1 MTLVNESTL
10 FGFGERRPEAVR
22 EFYDTYGRL
31 VSAVAI
37 RYGRTNAKLSAGVS
51 AGVVA
56 ESKLVG
62 HLVEL

>member
-1 MTLVNESTL
+1 MAPANESTL
-10 FGFGERRPEAVR
+10 FGFGEGRSEAIR
-22 EFYDTYGRL
+22 EVYDTCGRL

-62 HLVEL
+62 HRVEL